1 MVSVTIAHP
10 GNEWPCPGPLIIRCH
25 PPSLEQRRPEPG
37 TDRRAGSGTRAR
49 DEIWEKTQ
57 VQTWVC
63 DYSLPVSWGQPS
75 PAYTGRLWAQYWVF
89 TTQWPRHRR
98 AESFT
103 ACESRICWIWSA
115 ASQLSQL
122 TSELSRVFNTDL
134 SLQRLVLVKC
144 WTVVSNS
151 HNNNNTC
158 WPSGV
163 QRRTSDWWVHTHC
176 KVT

>member
-1 MVSVTIAHP
+1 MSGSAHHQMSSALS
-10 GNEWPCPGPLIIRCH
+10 W
-25 PPSLEQRRPEPG
+25 
-37 TDRRAGSGTRAR
+37 AAAAWAR
-49 DEIWEKTQ
+49 DGQTGRLRHQGTGREIREKTQ

-63 DYSLPVSWGQPS
+63 DYSLPVSRGQPS

-122 TSELSRVFNTDL
+122 TSELSRVFITDL
-134 SLQRLVLVKC
+134 SLQRLVVVLVKC

-151 HNNNNTC
+151 NNNNSTS
-158 WPSGV
+158 WPSEV
-163 QRRTSDWWVHTHC
+163 ERRTSDWWVHTHC

>member
-1 MVSVTIAHP
+1 MSGSAHHQMSSALS
-10 GNEWPCPGPLIIRCH
+10 W
-25 PPSLEQRRPEPG
+25 
-37 TDRRAGSGTRAR
+37 AAAAWAR
-49 DEIWEKTQ
+49 DGQTGRLRHQGTGREIREKTQ

-63 DYSLPVSWGQPS
+63 DYSLPVSRGQPS

-122 TSELSRVFNTDL
+122 TSELSRVFITQTTETCCCFSEVSDSCQQQQQQQQQHQL
-134 SLQRLVLVKC
+134 TLGSPASDKWLVSTYYL
-144 WTVVSNS
+144 
-151 HNNNNTC
+151 H
-158 WPSGV
+158 
-163 QRRTSDWWVHTHC
+163 